1 MSGKLQDRVV
11 IVVGAGSVGPGWG
24 NGKAAA
30 VLYAREGAKVLAVD
44 INPDAAAE
52 TAGIIAGEGGTA
64 ETFAADVSKADRV
77 EAMVEA
83 CLDRFGRL
91 DVLHNNVGIVSPM
104 PTAEVSEAEWDRMH
118 AVNLKSMFLTC
129 RAALPV
135 MERNEFRV
143 DGDGRKIG
151 RGAIVNVSSISGI
164 RWLGVPYITY
174 AVTKGGV
181 LPLTRTIALEYAGR
195 GIRANAILP
204 GLMDTPMVVE
214 PLKDAY
220 GDGDIE
226 RMAEAR
232 NAQCPTG
239 YMGDGWDVGQ
249 AAVFLAS
256 DDARYI
262 TGAELSGGL
271 RRRRPGPCQHGIVGA
286 TRTEAYGATE
296 GPSIRRPNGRRAA
309 GYRRRRP
316 GDLLLV
322 QPLWP

>member
-30 VLYAREGAKVLAVD
+30 VLYARAGAKVLAVD

-91 DVLHNNVGIVSPM
+91 DVLHNNVGIIAPT

-135 MERNEFRV
+135 MERNDFRV

-220 GDGDIE
+220 GDGDIV

-239 YMGDGWDVGQ
+239 YMGDGWDVGH

-262 TGAELSGGL
+262 TGAELVVDGGFS
-271 RRRRPGPCQHGIVGA
+271 A
-286 TRTEAYGATE
+286 
-296 GPSIRRPNGRRAA
+296 RA
-309 GYRRRRP
+309 G
-316 GDLLLV
+316 
-322 QPLWP
+322 